1 MSSSVK
7 WVGAAGSEPAAP
19 ARARSPRSAAT
30 ARGHQRAL
38 AACGKGLTG
47 RGAAEGGAGLRRP
60 GLAGAGAGAGV
71 GGRGAGQTH
80 PSSRAAADRHSSAL
94 LPSLPGSLTARQPGR

>member
-19 ARARSPRSAAT
+19 ARARSPRRAAT

-60 GLAGAGAGAGV
+60 GLAGAGV

-94 LPSLPGSLTARQPGR
+94 LPSLPGSLTARQPRR